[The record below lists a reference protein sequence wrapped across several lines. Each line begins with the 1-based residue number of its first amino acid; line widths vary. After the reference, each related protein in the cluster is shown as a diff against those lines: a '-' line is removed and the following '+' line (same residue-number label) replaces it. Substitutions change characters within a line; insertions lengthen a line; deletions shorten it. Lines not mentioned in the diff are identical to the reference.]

1 MGKTKSISSLFSSY
15 NSVTNNI
22 HIIFFIMYNTKPHS
36 SFLHIYLETKPKKQ
50 VIRKR

>member
-1 MGKTKSISSLFSSY
+1 MGKTKAFLSLLFSH
-15 NSVTNNI
+15 NSVSNNI